1 MVQIHPGAPI
11 LFEAIAKTEKR
22 WPAKPVIRRFDSA
35 SPLHVLVAERI
46 RTGLRNQ
53 HPYGIESSNLSGDT
67 KFFCGFPKVPLYGRQ
82 PVLKTGVRESVGVRF
97 FHLRPLLFFG
107 ERGGWRPTALLMRRQ
122 SVMAQRGS
130 IPRLSAINYG

>member
-67 KFFCGFPKVPLYGRQ
+67 KFFLRVSEGAAVWTA
-82 PVLKTGVRESVGVRF
+82 TGPEN
-97 FHLRPLLFFG
+97 
-107 ERGGWRPTALLMRRQ
+107 RGT
-122 SVMAQRGS
+122 
-130 IPRLSAINYG
+130 